1 MKTSSFVAVDGGGC
15 EISHITE
22 LSVKL
27 VTVVAS
33 EQRSPLETC
42 AGQAVSRQNSCVYH
56 GAPGDK
62 ISKRGLLNSLYV
74 FG

>member
-33 EQRSPLETC
+33 EQRSPQLETC
-42 AGQAVSRQNSCVYH
+42 AGQAVSRQNS
-56 GAPGDK
+56 
-62 ISKRGLLNSLYV
+62 
-74 FG
+74 